1 MKFIVEK
8 GKNKCEQNFN
18 TFVQVWNFLDVS
30 IILHQNG
37 GLETV
42 IIYQETNSH
51 DYVNYFSH
59 HSGHKKQNISY
70 NLAKRIIVF
79 VSDEKKMN
87 EKLSELKTL
96 LLSFSYP
103 LTIIEKASFNAKLQE
118 PVHRKKEIVIP
129 FPWTRYSN
137 FDSKKYFHYN

>member
-8 GKNKCEQNFN
+8 GKNSCEQTFN

-42 IIYQETNSH
+42 LIYKETNSH

-87 EKLSELKTL
+87 EKLSELKT
-96 LLSFSYP
+96 
-103 LTIIEKASFNAKLQE
+103 
-118 PVHRKKEIVIP
+118 
-129 FPWTRYSN
+129 
-137 FDSKKYFHYN
+137 